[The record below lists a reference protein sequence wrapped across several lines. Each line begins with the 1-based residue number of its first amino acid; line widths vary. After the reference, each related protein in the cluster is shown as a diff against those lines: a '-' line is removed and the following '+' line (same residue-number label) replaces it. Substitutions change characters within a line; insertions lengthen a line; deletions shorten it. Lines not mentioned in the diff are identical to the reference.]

1 MVPST
6 LILISASLCQKLPEL
21 YTKLHAYLISLLLTY
36 LFGCFTDTLIYISQT
51 NLNILHLKPGFLI
64 VNGIPATQL
73 LMQEA

>member
-21 YTKLHAYLISLLLTY
+21 YTKLHTYLISLLLTY

-64 VNGIPATQL
+64 VNGTPATQL